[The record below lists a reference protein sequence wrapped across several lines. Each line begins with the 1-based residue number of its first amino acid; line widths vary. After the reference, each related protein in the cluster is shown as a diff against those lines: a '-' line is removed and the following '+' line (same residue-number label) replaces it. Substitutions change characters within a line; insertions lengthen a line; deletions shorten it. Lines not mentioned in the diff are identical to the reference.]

1 MQVINTNVA
10 ALRSA
15 EASTAASKS
24 LQTAQT
30 RLSTGKRIN
39 SARDDA
45 AGLGI
50 ASSMTAQ
57 IRGMAQ
63 GVRNANDGIALLQTV
78 EGGLVEITNLLQRM
92 RELQVQHQSGTYS
105 TDDKAT
111 LVTEQNALS
120 QQIYSIMQTSS
131 FNGQSFYDV
140 PNDAVDNEFV
150 IQTGAGTSD
159 TITVSLDAL
168 LEGNWI
174 ANPISGV
181 VDINNG
187 NLWTSPDLPRYD
199 NALKQISTVR
209 ASIGAM
215 QSRLEAAANTM
226 TTNLTNLTDARS
238 RIEDADFAAETMHLA
253 KAQIVSQASTAMLAQ
268 ANQSQQNVLQLL
280 R

>member
-15 EASTAASKS
+15 DASTAASKS

-39 SARDDA
+39 SAHDDA

-92 RELQVQHQSGTYS
+92 RELQVQHQTGTYS
-105 TDDKAT
+105 ADDKAVI
-111 LVTEQNALS
+111 VTEQNALS
-120 QQIYSIMQTSS
+120 QQIYSIMQTSN
-131 FNGQSFYDV
+131 FNGETFFGTTATDKS
-140 PNDAVDNEFV
+140 FV
-150 IQTGAGTSD
+150 IQTGAAASD
-159 TITVSLDAL
+159 TITVSIDAL
-168 LEGNWI
+168 LEGNYL

-199 NALKQISTVR
+199 LAIKQVSTVR
-209 ASIGAM
+209 AAMGAM